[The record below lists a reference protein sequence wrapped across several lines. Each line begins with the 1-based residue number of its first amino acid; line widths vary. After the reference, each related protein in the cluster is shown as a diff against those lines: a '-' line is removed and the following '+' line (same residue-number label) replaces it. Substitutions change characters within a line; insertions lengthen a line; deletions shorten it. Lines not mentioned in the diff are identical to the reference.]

1 MKKFICNT
9 NYQSPVQTLNAP
21 KGGQKELLDLLV
33 TDGNDGWHDKLYE
46 FLRGEAY
53 EDLQGNIIDLD
64 QISDKARQDLY
75 QYEID
80 TENMINCVLGITQSS
95 GVYYIACQIGGDWQI
110 PVLIF
115 IYWDGNDY
123 RIYVP
128 INGNCIN
135 TLNNSAF
142 GEDESVDSQ
151 YFQKEF
157 GFDIDL
163 DELICDF
170 DACLFEFDRQIK

>member
-1 MKKFICNT
+1 MRKFICNS
-9 NYQSPVQTLNAP
+9 NYRTSVQTLTVP

-33 TDGNDGWHDKLYE
+33 TDGNNGWCDRLYE
-46 FLRGEAY
+46 FLMGEAY
-53 EDLQGNIIDLD
+53 EDSQGNIIDLD

-75 QYEID
+75 KYNID
-80 TENMINCVLGITQSS
+80 TENMLNPVLGITESS
-95 GVYYIACQIGGDWQI
+95 GVYYIACQIGGDWQV
-110 PVLIF
+110 PAFIF

-128 INGNCIN
+128 ITGNCIN

-151 YFQKEF
+151 YFQREF
-157 GFDIDL
+157 GFDVDL
-163 DELICDF
+163 DDLICDF
-170 DACLFEFDRQIK
+170 DACLTEFNQQIK

>member
-9 NYQSPVQTLNAP
+9 NYQSPVQTLTIP

-33 TDGNDGWHDKLYE
+33 TNGNDGVCAKLFE
-46 FLRGEAY
+46 FLQGEAY
-53 EDLQGNIIDLD
+53 EDPQGNIIDLD

-75 QYEID
+75 QYNID
-80 TENMINCVLGITQSS
+80 TENMFNPVLGVTESS
-95 GVYYIACQIGGDWQI
+95 GVYYIACQVGGDWQA
-110 PVLIF
+110 PAFIF

-157 GFDIDL
+157 GFDIDIDDL
-163 DELICDF
+163 VCDF
-170 DACLFEFDRQIK
+170 DACATEFNRQIK